1 MTSPPIDFRVD
12 FMTYNETTSP
22 QTKDPLMTITPQ
34 SDSKPKPVI
43 RTEDFGNGI
52 FINWKI

>member
-1 MTSPPIDFRVD
+1 MHSDTPFRVD
-12 FMTYNETTSP
+12 FMSYNETNP
-22 QTKDPLMTITPQ
+22 PTKETMTTTPQ
-34 SDSKPKPVI
+34 SQTKAPKPVI